1 MIRSGEAPAIGWSR
15 SMLYSGFNTLPRSVV
30 RRQIG
35 FAARISI
42 YVIRLTAKQM
52 KTFSAGYLLFVTTAI
67 AVLFTV
73 PPWVLPESNPE
84 SPLEGFGIQILVGIG
99 HGMSI
104 CLFFHLITK
113 GVGLSL
119 GWRIF
124 LSAAI
129 PVAIYMSIMLWALQ
143 YMSNGILRFAPF
155 MLGFYT
161 VKFLTCSVMAEYTML
176 DLQRRFKWFGT
187 APLPPGG

>member
-1 MIRSGEAPAIGWSR
+1 MFVPWVWGLENCGVLIHDHGLVTSLQLQTTRPQT
-15 SMLYSGFNTLPRSVV
+15 LDLHGF
-30 RRQIG
+30 
-35 FAARISI
+35 F
-42 YVIRLTAKQM
+42 IRLTAKQM
-52 KTFSAGYLLFVTTAI
+52 KTFSAAYLLFVTTAI

-124 LSAAI
+124 LNAAI

>member
-1 MIRSGEAPAIGWSR
+1 
-15 SMLYSGFNTLPRSVV
+15 MLYLGFNILPRSVFWSADLNG
-30 RRQIG
+30 R
-35 FAARISI
+35 SDNTD
-42 YVIRLTAKQM
+42 VIRLTAKQM
-52 KTFSAGYLLFVTTAI
+52 KTFSAAYLLFVTTAI

-124 LSAAI
+124 LNAAI
-129 PVAIYMSIMLWALQ
+129 PVAIYMSIMLWL
-143 YMSNGILRFAPF
+143 SLIHI
-155 MLGFYT
+155 
-161 VKFLTCSVMAEYTML
+161 
-176 DLQRRFKWFGT
+176 
-187 APLPPGG
+187 